1 MKTLKKSASIIAQV
15 FGAVVGNN
23 FTTTPITHLLQ
34 EHPSLQFGS

>member
-1 MKTLKKSASIIAQV
+1 MKALMKSVKTVAQV
-15 FGAVVGNN
+15 FGVVVGYN